1 MVEQLDVPQSTL
13 QHWLRRKDSIDADPK
28 VVAFFE
34 SPEGVAFLHRLVL
47 GAHFVMTLLGPCGV
61 RLVCTYLEITGLD
74 HFVASSYGAQRKVTV
89 AMEQA
94 TVEFGEAEEKHLGT
108 NMKPKQITVAE
119 DETFHPQPC
128 LVAIEPVSNYIILE
142 QYAADRKA
150 DTWTEA
156 MTEAIGDKPITVIQS
171 TSDEGRGICSHVK
184 NGLGAHHS
192 PDLFHVQHEIVKA
205 TSGPLASKK
214 RQAENALTEATKAL
228 KQQQKAQEGQ
238 QQECGD
244 VSKRLQAAQ
253 EMENEAR
260 LALETRQNQQQRVR
274 NANRALSAAYHPYDL
289 ETGLSR
295 NAESVSDLLEE
306 QFTEME
312 TVAWEANLSER
323 SSERISKAKR
333 VVVQMI
339 ATIAFFWL
347 TVRAKVEAL
356 ELAPSVERAVYDNLM
371 PAIYLQLVADKTT
384 DIVQRNKLRQK
395 SDELLAPLLANDGSL
410 QTLDEAEKQAL
421 VDVARECAS
430 LFQRSSSCVEGRN
443 GQLSLRHHSLHR
455 LSDRKLGAL
464 TTVHNFYLKRSN
476 GTTAAERFFQ
486 AKPKDLFEWLLDQ
499 VDIPGY
505 PAMKRPKPHPIGC
518 LLAPC
523 QHLTP

>member
-13 QHWLRRKDSIDADPK
+13 QHWLRRKNGIDADPE

-34 SPEGVAFLHRLVL
+34 SPAGVAFLHRLVL

-74 HFVASSYGAQRKVTV
+74 QFVATSYGAQRKVTV

-94 TVEFGEAEEKHLGT
+94 TIEFGEAEEKRLST

-119 DETFHPQPC
+119 DETFHPQTC

-156 MTEAIGDKPITVIQS
+156 MTEAIGDKPITIIQS

-205 TSGPLASKK
+205 TSGSLASKK
-214 RQAENALTEATKAL
+214 RQAEKVLTEATKTL
-228 KQQQKAQEGQ
+228 KQHQKEQERQ

-244 VSKRLQAAQ
+244 VSKHLQAAQ
-253 EMENEAR
+253 ETENEAR
-260 LALETRQNQQQRVR
+260 LALESCQNQQQRVQ

-289 ETGLSR
+289 ETGLPR

-306 QFTEME
+306 QFTEIE
-312 TVAWEANLSER
+312 TVAGEAKLSER
-323 SSERISKAKR
+323 SIERISKAKR
-333 VVVQMI
+333 VVVQLV

-356 ELAPSVERAVYDNLM
+356 ELAPIVERAVYDNLL
-371 PAIYLQLVADKTT
+371 PAIYLRLVADKTT
-384 DIVQRNKLRQK
+384 DIVQRNQLRQK
-395 SDELLAPLLANDGSL
+395 SDELLVPLLANDGPL
-410 QTLDEAEKQAL
+410 QGLDEEEKQVLEPVAGNVHPCFNAL
-421 VDVARECAS
+421 VLALKAEMDNYPSVIIAS
-430 LFQRSSSCVEGRN
+430 IVSVTASWVPSQSF
-443 GQLSLRHHSLHR
+443 
-455 LSDRKLGAL
+455 
-464 TTVHNFYLKRSN
+464 TTS
-476 GTTAAERFFQ
+476 T
-486 AKPKDLFEWLLDQ
+486 
-499 VDIPGY
+499 
-505 PAMKRPKPHPIGC
+505 
-518 LLAPC
+518 
-523 QHLTP
+523 